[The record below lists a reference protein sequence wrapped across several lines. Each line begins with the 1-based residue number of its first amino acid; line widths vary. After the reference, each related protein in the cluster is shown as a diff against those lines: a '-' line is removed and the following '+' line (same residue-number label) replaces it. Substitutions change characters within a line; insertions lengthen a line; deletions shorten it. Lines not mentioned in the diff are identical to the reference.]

1 MEMGEASTGA
11 VISVV
16 DTPDV
21 VADPNMSNAPGSLMI
36 PLDRV
41 EGW

>member
-16 DTPDV
+16 DTPDDA
-21 VADPNMSNAPGSLMI
+21 ADSNTSNAPRSLMI